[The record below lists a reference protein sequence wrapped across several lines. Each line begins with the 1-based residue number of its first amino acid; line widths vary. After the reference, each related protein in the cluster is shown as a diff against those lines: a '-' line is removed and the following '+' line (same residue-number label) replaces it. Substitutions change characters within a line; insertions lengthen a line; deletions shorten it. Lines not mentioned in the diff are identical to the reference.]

1 MFVFSRLSPRRC
13 RLRLSLSEWETFY
26 VITGSSAAAL
36 TGLMFVVVALV
47 ADRIERRESDG
58 VGAFSTPTVAHFA
71 IALLVA
77 SIMTMPLHRVLSL
90 SICIGGCAIAGLT
103 SSGLAGVRMKRLKS
117 YRPAAED
124 WIWHVIIPLVA
135 YAMLLASA
143 FLLGTAQ
150 ELALAIVAA
159 VVLAL
164 VFIGIHNAWDV
175 AVFIVTEGVPAANA
189 RDVTAVPPPVAPVPV
204 AAQEI
209 AGNDG

>member
-1 MFVFSRLSPRRC
+1 MRI
-13 RLRLSLSEWETFY
+13 SLSEWETFY

-47 ADRIERRESDG
+47 ADRIERREPDG

-71 IALLVA
+71 IVLLVA

-90 SICIGGCAIAGLT
+90 SICIGGCAAAGLI
-103 SSGLAGVRMKRLKS
+103 SSGLATIRMRKLRAYK
-117 YRPAAED
+117 PAMED
-124 WIWHVIIPLVA
+124 WVWHVSLPFVA

-143 FLLGTAQ
+143 LLLGTAQ

-159 VVLAL
+159 AVLAL
-164 VFIGIHNAWDV
+164 IFIGIHNAWDV
-175 AVFIVTEGVPAANA
+175 AVFIVTEGVPTANA
-189 RDVTAVPPPVAPVPV
+189 HDVTAVPSPVAPVPV
-204 AAQEI
+204 ATPEI